1 MVNTTAKPNMGVA
14 NNGSNSNDV
23 NYKKAPLE
31 DVMAAMDVV
40 DMLRHDQSIAQREL
54 DGEGRR
60 ERLLERLRNMY
71 AAQGIE
77 VPDHVLV
84 EGIDALEQ
92 ERFQYTPVKPS
103 WKTKLAR
110 LWVSRSS
117 WGKPV
122 MLIML
127 AAVLAVSF
135 YFFFYVMP
143 ERSMRANLPVDLSR
157 SVAQI
162 SSTAKNP
169 QLVVQAKAL
178 ALNAQQAMSN
188 NNYSKAQSILQKMQL
203 LQQQISQ
210 EYAIRVISRSNENS
224 GVFRNPPGQ
233 TTRNYY
239 LIVEAVNADN
249 EPVELT
255 IINQENNKAVRKKT
269 WGLRVNEATFYKIA
283 SDKSDDGIIQNNMV
297 GRKLA
302 GYVAHEY
309 SIPTTGATITEW

>member
-1 MVNTTAKPNMGVA
+1 MGAA

-122 MLIML
+122 MLTML
-127 AAVLAVSF
+127 VTLLAVSI